1 MNERDNTPRADAKT
15 VPIETLPYP
24 VARYRVSADTVVL
37 DSTNEP
43 FVSAFGTGASAPT
56 LRAWWRENG
65 FRAEQGGGPDAVCE
79 ALLAGNRTDTMI
91 RTDNDADD
99 GSMYRLGVVPNGD
112 QTTGTLTLIERQP
125 DPGMGSIGDHI
136 ASAISHDLRN
146 PLDVAKA
153 RARAARETGDREHF
167 DRLDRAHDRMERII
181 GDVLTLA
188 RRDKAIDT
196 TASVAIADVA
206 RDAWQAVE
214 TGATELTVAQDL
226 QKTEAAPDRLQR
238 LFENLFRNAVEH
250 GSTSSRTESDDTVER
265 GAPGTPTASKTG
277 DAPEPGPDG
286 GTAAD
291 APPLSIRV
299 GPMADGFFIA
309 DDGCGVPPAERERVF
324 EPGYTVAGDGTG
336 LGLTIVKRIATAH
349 GWTVTVAESDS
360 GGARF
365 EVTGLA

>member
-1 MNERDNTPRADAKT
+1 MTERDNDSRVDVRT
-15 VPIETLPYP
+15 VPLETLPYP
-24 VARYRVSADTVVL
+24 VARYRVSADTVVF
-37 DSTNEP
+37 DATNEP

-56 LRAWWRENG
+56 LQAWWQENG
-65 FRAEQGGGPDAVCE
+65 VRAEQGGPDAVCE
-79 ALLAGNRTDTMI
+79 ALLAGNRTDAVI
-91 RTDNDADD
+91 RTDNDADG
-99 GSMYRLGVVPNGD
+99 GSTYRLSAVPDDD
-112 QTTGTLTLIERQP
+112 QTTGTLTLTEQQP
-125 DPGMGSIGDHI
+125 DPGTGSIGDHI
-136 ASAISHDLRN
+136 ASVISHDLRN
-146 PLDVAKA
+146 PLDVANA
-153 RARAARETGDREHF
+153 RARAARETGETEHF

-196 TASVAIADVA
+196 AASVAIADVA

-214 TGATELTVAQDL
+214 TGPATLTVAQDL
-226 QKTEAAPDRLQR
+226 RKTEAAPDRLQR

-250 GSTSSRTESDDTVER
+250 GSTSSRTESD
-265 GAPGTPTASKTG
+265 
-277 DAPEPGPDG
+277 G

-291 APPLSIRV
+291 APALSVRV
-299 GPMADGFFIA
+299 GQMADGFFIT

-336 LGLTIVKRIATAH
+336 LGLTIVDRIATAH

>member
-1 MNERDNTPRADAKT
+1 MTERDNGSRADVRT
-15 VPIETLPYP
+15 VPLETLPYP
-24 VARYRVSADTVVL
+24 VARYRASADTVVF
-37 DSTNEP
+37 DATNEP

-56 LRAWWRENG
+56 LQAWWQENG
-65 FRAEQGGGPDAVCE
+65 VRAEQGGSDVVCE
-79 ALLAGNRTDTMI
+79 ALLAGNRTDTVI
-91 RTDNDADD
+91 RTDNDADG
-99 GSMYRLGVVPNGD
+99 GSTYRLSAVPDDD
-112 QTTGTLTLIERQP
+112 QTTGTLTLTEQQLA
-125 DPGMGSIGDHI
+125 GSIGDHI

-146 PLDVAKA
+146 PLDVANA
-153 RARAARETGDREHF
+153 RARAARETGETEHF

-196 TASVAIADVA
+196 AASVAIADVA

-214 TGATELTVAQDL
+214 TGPAALTVAQDL
-226 QKTEAAPDRLQR
+226 RKTEAAPDRLQR

-250 GSTSSRTESDDTVER
+250 GSTSSRTESD
-265 GAPGTPTASKTG
+265 
-277 DAPEPGPDG
+277 G

-291 APPLSIRV
+291 APALSVRV
-299 GPMADGFFIA
+299 GQMADGFFIA

-336 LGLTIVKRIATAH
+336 LGLTIVDRIATAH